1 MWYRYFIR
9 LKELLLTGWL
19 FFNAKNSLANKM
31 PTSTGE
37 FSLKQWK
44 EVHDFF
50 ESGDIPLDKI
60 EPSKL
65 RYDEVQKGHKRIEE
79 TVYRLESIFKGER
92 RLTSTLSNEVN
103 ILWETNQVNGLCM
116 A

>member
-65 RYDEVQKGHKRIEE
+65 RYDEVQKDSYEQTFSKEKEIVQGFLMYNEFAQNIKK
-79 TVYRLESIFKGER
+79 ESEPVRQRYYTMK
-92 RLTSTLSNEVN
+92 TH
-103 ILWETNQVNGLCM
+103 
-116 A
+116 